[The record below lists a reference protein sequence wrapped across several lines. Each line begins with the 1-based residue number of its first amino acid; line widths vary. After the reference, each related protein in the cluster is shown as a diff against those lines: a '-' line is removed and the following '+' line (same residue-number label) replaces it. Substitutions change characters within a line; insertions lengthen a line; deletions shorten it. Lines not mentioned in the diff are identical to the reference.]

1 MPRIS
6 LIVISFILLIYALTG
21 CTPTEETLS
30 SGKTSSSQIL
40 KVGITANAPPLIY
53 KRNNQVT
60 GLEAELAKELAEFAG
75 RELRFVEVKWVD
87 LIPALIS
94 GKIDIIMSG
103 MSITDLRRMRIEF
116 ARPYLVAGQVSLVRR
131 TEYNRFSS
139 GLTDLLKPTVRIGTV
154 TGTTG
159 DYLVQDKIARTGNMR
174 YKDPQQAVAALIAG
188 KIDVFVYD
196 LPMNFYFAALNESKG
211 LAPVPVP
218 LSREFL
224 AWGIRK
230 EDTDL
235 LNTANRFIEAQQ
247 QTNQLQTI
255 VQRWI
260 PYYKNIYNQ

>member
-1 MPRIS
+1 MPRIF
-6 LIVISFILLIYALTG
+6 LIVFSFIFLIYALTG
-21 CTPTEETLS
+21 CTPAGDTLS
-30 SGKTSSSQIL
+30 SVKTQSSQIL

-53 KRNNQVT
+53 KRNNQIT
-60 GLEAELAKELAEFAG
+60 GLEAEFARELAEFAG

-103 MSITDLRRMRIEF
+103 MSITDLRRIRIEF

-139 GLTDLLKPTVRIGTV
+139 GLTDLLNPTVKIGTV

-159 DYLVQDKIARTGNMR
+159 DYLIQDKVARTSNMR
-174 YKDPQQAVAALIAG
+174 YKNPQQAVAALIEG

-211 LAPVPVP
+211 IAPVPVL

-230 EDTDL
+230 EDTGL
-235 LNTANRFIEAQQ
+235 LDTANSFIESMQQ
-247 QTNQLQTI
+247 NNELQTI

-260 PYYKNIYNQ
+260 PFYKKIYNQ

>member
-1 MPRIS
+1 MSR
-6 LIVISFILLIYALTG
+6 LVLVCFALVFLMTAVSS
-21 CTPTEETLS
+21 CTPTGNTLTPRNS
-30 SGKTSSSQIL
+30 TSGNTL
-40 KVGITANAPPLIY
+40 KVGVTANAPPLIY
-53 KRNNQVT
+53 KRNGQVT
-60 GLEAELAKELAEFAG
+60 GLEAELAQELAQYADKQ
-75 RELRFVEVKWVD
+75 LRFVEYKWVD

-116 ARPYLVAGQVSLVRR
+116 TQPYLVAGQVSLVRR
-131 TEYNRFSS
+131 TEYNRFST
-139 GLTDLLKPTVRIGTV
+139 GLTDLLNPTVKIGTV

-159 DYLVQDKIARTGNMR
+159 DFLIQDKIARASNMR
-174 YKDPQQAVAALIAG
+174 FKNPQQGVDALIGG

-196 LPMNFYFAALNESKG
+196 LPMNFYFASLHESKG

-230 EDTDL
+230 EDTEL
-235 LNTANRFIEAQQ
+235 LKTANEFIDTLQQ
-247 QTNQLQTI
+247 DKQMQTK

-260 PYYKNIYNQ
+260 PFYKNIYNQ